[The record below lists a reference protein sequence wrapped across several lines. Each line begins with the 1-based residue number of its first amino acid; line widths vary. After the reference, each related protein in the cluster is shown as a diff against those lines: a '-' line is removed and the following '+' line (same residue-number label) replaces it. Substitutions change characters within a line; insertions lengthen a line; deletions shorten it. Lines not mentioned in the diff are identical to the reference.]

1 MSAKIEQLVA
11 MRLNTYF
18 KQQPVTPA
26 LTELKTELATDL
38 NEAANDKERGG
49 LDPEAAVAEA
59 FSDFGDINDL
69 IQQVNTENG
78 DTDKVRRHQITV
90 DEDGIAIDNGEALKI
105 NAEGI
110 SINNGAIKADA
121 NGLKV
126 GRWTLDADGINEQEP
141 ANTAAPSSRPV
152 NLAGEYV
159 ERLPLVNEQRV
170 AVADLAS
177 VTISYRSATV
187 KVLPTRGTTDE
198 VIVREYMNYKNPA
211 YQGQVTQ
218 RGTDVQIVQGKVPFL
233 IPLRVHVQILIPVQ
247 FSGKLALNSRSGN
260 VLVGG
265 LKQLMAVNLQVI
277 SGSAQV
283 IAMAA
288 TSMVGELTSG
298 GLIMDDVQVT
308 EQLELA
314 VKSGRIRLSS
324 VTAGAYAVSA
334 TSGSV
339 TGQHLRGG
347 GRWIAKS
354 GSIKLGFATI
364 AGDIDLTA
372 NSGSIKVTTP
382 VDSSYRYELE
392 SQSGRVL
399 APKHATVEHQADGYQ
414 TGRVGQTGTYLIHG
428 RARSGTIHLS

>member
-283 IAMAA
+283 TAMAA

-298 GLIMDDVQVT
+298 GLTMDDVQVT

-339 TGQHLRGG
+339 TGQQLRGG

-414 TGRVGQTGTYLIHG
+414 TGRVGQIGTYLIHG

>member
-170 AVADLAS
+170 AGPGLARF
-177 VTISYRSATV
+177 I
-187 KVLPTRGTTDE
+187 
-198 VIVREYMNYKNPA
+198 
-211 YQGQVTQ
+211 
-218 RGTDVQIVQGKVPFL
+218 
-233 IPLRVHVQILIPVQ
+233 
-247 FSGKLALNSRSGN
+247 
-260 VLVGG
+260 
-265 LKQLMAVNLQVI
+265 
-277 SGSAQV
+277 
-283 IAMAA
+283 
-288 TSMVGELTSG
+288 
-298 GLIMDDVQVT
+298 
-308 EQLELA
+308 
-314 VKSGRIRLSS
+314 
-324 VTAGAYAVSA
+324 
-334 TSGSV
+334 
-339 TGQHLRGG
+339 
-347 GRWIAKS
+347 
-354 GSIKLGFATI
+354 
-364 AGDIDLTA
+364 
-372 NSGSIKVTTP
+372 
-382 VDSSYRYELE
+382 
-392 SQSGRVL
+392 
-399 APKHATVEHQADGYQ
+399 
-414 TGRVGQTGTYLIHG
+414 
-428 RARSGTIHLS
+428 